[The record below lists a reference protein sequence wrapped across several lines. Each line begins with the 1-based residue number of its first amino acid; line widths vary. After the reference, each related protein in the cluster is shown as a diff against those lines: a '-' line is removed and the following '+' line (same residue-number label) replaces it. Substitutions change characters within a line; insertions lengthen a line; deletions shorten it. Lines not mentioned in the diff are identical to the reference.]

1 MRMARRYD
9 KKTVVILIFY
19 RGGGKFPSF
28 VSSSFLNSQLDKEI

>member
-19 RGGGKFPSF
+19 GGGKFPSF
-28 VSSSFLNSQLDKEI
+28 VSSFFLNSQLDKEI